1 MKNKSLL
8 LALAAAVVLG
18 ACGNQEAKTTEE
30 VKTEESQTIESN
42 DSNDA
47 VKEVATD
54 DSSNAKD
61 PIPATEKTLEE
72 AIDAFYAH
80 FGDDAIE
87 LTSAEYDEDDGKY
100 VYNVTGYKDGE
111 EFEAEFDA
119 NSLDLIKEEK
129 DTEDDKKVLAID
141 RTNIITAKEAMEK
154 ALEGQEGAWVKE
166 YELEIDDGKAVY
178 DIEIEDGTDVKIDA
192 TTGEIIE
199 KD

>member
-18 ACGNQEAKTTEE
+18 ACGNQEAKTTAE
-30 VKTEESQTIESN
+30 VKTEESQTVESN

-54 DSSNAKD
+54 DESGAKD

-166 YELEIDDGKAVY
+166 YELDVENDKAIYEID
-178 DIEIEDGTDVKIDA
+178 IEDGKDVKIDA
-192 TTGEIIE
+192 TTGEIL
-199 KD
+199 

>member
-18 ACGNQEAKTTEE
+18 ACGNQEAKTTAE
-30 VKTEESQTIESN
+30 VKTEESQTVESN

-54 DSSNAKD
+54 DESGAKD

-178 DIEIEDGTDVKIDA
+178 DIDIEDGTDVKIDA
-192 TTGEIIE
+192 TTGEIIG

>member
-18 ACGNQEAKTTEE
+18 ACGNQEAKTTAE
-30 VKTEESQTIESN
+30 VKTEESQTVESN

-47 VKEVATD
+47 VKEVTTD
-54 DSSNAKD
+54 DESGAKD

-166 YELEIDDGKAVY
+166 YELDVENDKAIYEID
-178 DIEIEDGTDVKIDA
+178 IEDGKDVKIDA
-192 TTGEIIE
+192 TTGEIL
-199 KD
+199 

>member
-54 DSSNAKD
+54 DESGAKD

-178 DIEIEDGTDVKIDA
+178 DIDIEDGTDLKIDA
-192 TTGEIIE
+192 TSGEIIE

>member
-54 DSSNAKD
+54 DESGAKD

-166 YELEIDDGKAVY
+166 YELDIENDKAIYEID
-178 DIEIEDGTDVKIDA
+178 IEDGKDVKIDA
-192 TTGEIIE
+192 TTGEIL
-199 KD
+199 

>member
-30 VKTEESQTIESN
+30 VKTEESQTVESN

-54 DSSNAKD
+54 DNVDAKD

-72 AIDAFYAH
+72 AIDAFYDH

-87 LTSAEYDEDDGKY
+87 LTSAGYDEDDGKY
-100 VYNVTGYKDGE
+100 VYSVTGYKDGE

-119 NSLDLIKEEK
+119 NSLELIKEEK
-129 DTEDDKKVLAID
+129 DTEDDNNVLAID
-141 RTNIITAKEAMEK
+141 RENIITAKEAMEK

-166 YELEIDDGKAVY
+166 YELDVENDKAIYEID
-178 DIEIEDGTDVKIDA
+178 IEDGNDIKIDA
-192 TTGEIIE
+192 ATGEIL
-199 KD
+199 

>member
-61 PIPATEKTLEE
+61 PIPAVEKTLEE

-80 FGDDAIE
+80 YGDETIE

-166 YELEIDDGKAVY
+166 YELDIENDKAIYEID
-178 DIEIEDGTDVKIDA
+178 IEDGKDVKIDA
-192 TTGEIIE
+192 TTGEIL
-199 KD
+199 

>member
-8 LALAAAVVLG
+8 LALATAVVLG

-30 VKTEESQTIESN
+30 VKTEDTKVVESS

-54 DSSNAKD
+54 DNKNSKD

-72 AIDAFYAH
+72 AIDAFYTH
-80 FGDDAIE
+80 FGDETIE
-87 LTSAEYDEDDGKY
+87 LTGAGLDEEDGKY
-100 VYNVTGYKDGE
+100 VYNVAGYKDGQ

-129 DTEDDKKVLAID
+129 DTEDDTNILAID
-141 RTNIITAKEAMEK
+141 KTNIITAKEAMEK

-166 YELEIDDGKAVY
+166 YELEIENGKAIY
-178 DIEIEDGTDVKIDA
+178 DIDIEDGKDVKVDA
-192 TTGEIIE
+192 ATGEIL
-199 KD
+199 

>member
-18 ACGNQEAKTTEE
+18 SCGNQEANTTEE

-54 DSSNAKD
+54 DESGAKD

-166 YELEIDDGKAVY
+166 YELDVENDKAIYEID
-178 DIEIEDGTDVKIDA
+178 IEDGKDVKIDA
-192 TTGEIIE
+192 TTGEIL
-199 KD
+199 

>member
-18 ACGNQEAKTTEE
+18 ACGNQEAKTTAE
-30 VKTEESQTIESN
+30 VKTEESQTVESN

-54 DSSNAKD
+54 DESGAKD

-80 FGDDAIE
+80 YGDETIE

-100 VYNVTGYKDGE
+100 VYNV
-111 EFEAEFDA
+111 
-119 NSLDLIKEEK
+119 
-129 DTEDDKKVLAID
+129 D
-141 RTNIITAKEAMEK
+141 RKS
-154 ALEGQEGAWVKE
+154 V
-166 YELEIDDGKAVY
+166 V
-178 DIEIEDGTDVKIDA
+178 
-192 TTGEIIE
+192 
-199 KD
+199 